1 MGQAKLYENE
11 ARYHELLL
19 ASFGERFLSYRKDWK
34 EREKTLIAGDFPL
47 SLDFAINSGCQL
59 SCVMCPLS
67 LKPREKPRFLELSL
81 YKKIISEASEFK
93 LPAMTLGLG
102 SEPLLNPKAP
112 EMIEIAA
119 KAGIMD
125 IRLGTNGALLNP
137 KRTDALINSG
147 LTRLEISVDAND
159 PQTYA
164 SIRIGGNFDSLVKK
178 IDYFLERREFY
189 GQKSPLLRL
198 SFLKL
203 PQNLKELPGF
213 LERWKDLAD
222 MISIQRP
229 IGFEGFDPFPKD
241 PETQVKLPLNCGQP
255 FQRLGILEDGGM
267 WPCCS
272 FHGKHF
278 LEKQNLQ
285 NISVHKAWTLN
296 VMNDLREKLL
306 SEDPPK
312 ECFTC
317 FSYYA

>member
-1 MGQAKLYENE
+1 MGQAKLYETE
-11 ARYHELLL
+11 SRYNELLF
-19 ASFGERFLSYRKDWK
+19 ASFGERFLRYRKDWK
-34 EREKTLIAGDFPL
+34 ERERELFAGDFPL

-67 LKPREKPRFLELSL
+67 LKPKEKPRLLDLSL
-81 YKKIISEASEFK
+81 YKKIVSEASEFK
-93 LPAMTLGLG
+93 LPAITLGLG

-125 IRLGTNGALLNP
+125 IRLGTNGAALGP
-137 KRTDALINSG
+137 KSSDALILSG

-159 PQTYA
+159 PETYA
-164 SIRIGGNFDSLVKK
+164 SIRKGGDFDSLVKK
-178 IDYFLERREFY
+178 IDYFLERRAFY

-203 PQNLKELPGF
+203 PQNMSELPGF
-213 LERWKDLAD
+213 LERWKDRAD

-229 IGFEGFDPFPKD
+229 IGFEGFDPNPKD
-241 PETQVKLPLNCGQP
+241 PKKPLKPPLNCGQP

-272 FHGKHF
+272 FHGGKF
-278 LEKQNLQ
+278 LEDLNLK
-285 NISVHKAWTLN
+285 NISVHKAWTAR
-296 VMNDLREKLL
+296 VMDDLRNRLR
-306 SEDPPK
+306 SEDPPR
-312 ECFTC
+312 ECLTC
-317 FSYYA
+317 FSHQT